1 MAATVRQPKPTKKG
15 FPGDNPSTRRQPAW
29 SGPRSSPS
37 FSPSPNNARL
47 PNGPAPASSA
57 QAASFPPLGPSTPTP
72 RQDYKAILQNLAGL
86 TGTTITLLTKT
97 AKRYEGIIAS
107 ATENEGDTTGVT
119 LRDAKELTAPDT
131 PVKTQFFI
139 ASTNIESWSPVPTN
153 SNSSGPTPP
162 NTNSRAD
169 SKERVL
175 LQTLAGLTGT
185 TITLTTKAVKRY
197 EGVIAST
204 AGDRNPAGL
213 TLRDVKELS
222 SPGAPLKDQLF
233 IPVTD
238 IETWSSGPADAKVPN
253 GDSFKTDADISQ
265 KALRRER
272 ELQAWQPDASPPA
285 TAPGGPAHGQHTDDI
300 TFGTGASGH
309 GGWNQFTVNEKLF
322 GVKTGFDEELY
333 TTKLDRSGAD
343 YPEREKKAQ
352 ALANEIMR
360 GTATNPHVLEE
371 RIMNN
376 VEDSGV
382 NEEDKY
388 GAVVRGLN
396 AYIPPGAR
404 KNLPSLGAVP
414 TAAAPAAAPS
424 SSTMASAKGS
434 DVPKVS
440 INAPD
445 GSSVPHSDTTTP
457 ASSSKAP
464 SPAPSASQKP
474 PADAL
479 PAFREFVTHEKQRLT
494 QKRQALVKS
503 ERDKRM
509 AELLK
514 FSQNF
519 KLNKP
524 IPDDLVKILAKNEEK
539 QRAIIE
545 KSAKDAA
552 STQARAIGATAALS
566 AAPAAN
572 QPVPTTANRVMP
584 STSGNVSGTST
595 TSSKL
600 VSSPSIVTTKAPT
613 ASANKS
619 GRINMVIPPI
629 PPFKG
634 KKSQPSSQPSNTTAQ
649 VTTKPAGSG
658 TNTQSTKIA
667 DGTKADAA
675 PNKLNVNATPYRPNP
690 KALAFTP
697 ASPSTVVGPSANSSP
712 KAKPEGSSTSP
723 PTPNPFFGKVVLKKT
738 PVHVKDDFNPF
749 KFNKVAEAS
758 AVNAIWPYQGKRY
771 TQMFPPVQPPPPQQ
785 SPHIVPPG
793 PPPIPPPPYEEDQ
806 SIPRGYVYAYPPYGY
821 PGQPMMPGMA
831 PPPPGAYMP
840 GPFMQPMPYPPTMP
854 PPNTA
859 MYASPQMGQMPPP
872 QAYMQAPPPGQ
883 YPPPPNGAGH
893 RPSMPPTPIPAHAHP
908 YYHHQSPQLPQA
920 VPYPMMMPPPGAP
933 GGPPHGYDGG
943 PAPPVPMGGVGHA

>member
-1 MAATVRQPKPTKKG
+1 MAAIVRQPKPTKKG
-15 FPGDNPSTRRQPAW
+15 FPGDNPSNRRGTAW
-29 SGPRSSPS
+29 GGARSSPS

-47 PNGPAPASSA
+47 PNGPPPTTSS

-72 RQDYKAILQNLAGL
+72 RQDHKVTLQNLASL
-86 TGTTITLLTKT
+86 AGTTVTLITKT
-97 AKRYEGIIAS
+97 SKRYEGVIAS
-107 ATENEGDTTGVT
+107 TESEGDTTGVT
-119 LRDAKELTAPDT
+119 LRDVKELGAPNA
-131 PVKTQFFI
+131 PIKSQLFI
-139 ASTNIESWSPVPTN
+139 ASTNIESWSPVTASSNTSNQPPPT
-153 SNSSGPTPP
+153 TD
-162 NTNSRAD
+162 SRAD
-169 SKERVL
+169 TKERTL

-185 TITLTTKAVKRY
+185 TITLTTKAAKRY

-204 AGDRNPAGL
+204 TGERNIAGL
-213 TLRDVKELS
+213 TLCDVKELS
-222 SPGAPLKDQLF
+222 TPGAPRKDQLF
-233 IPVTD
+233 IPAPD
-238 IETWSSGPADAKVPN
+238 IEIWSSGPADAKVPN
-253 GDSFKTDADISQ
+253 GDSFKTDTDISQ

-272 ELQAWQPDASPPA
+272 ELQAWQADSVPPVVSSA
-285 TAPGGPAHGQHTDDI
+285 GPPHGQHTDDI
-300 TFGTGASGH
+300 TFGTGSSGH
-309 GGWNQFTVNEKLF
+309 VAWNQFTANEKLF
-322 GVKTGFDEELY
+322 GVRTGFDEELY

-343 YPEREKKAQ
+343 FAEREKRAQ

-360 GTATNPHVLEE
+360 GVTNNPHIMEE
-371 RIMNN
+371 RKVNN

-382 NEEDKY
+382 NEEEKY
-388 GAVVRGLN
+388 GAVVRSSN

-404 KNLPSLGAVP
+404 KPLSPLAP
-414 TAAAPAAAPS
+414 TTAASNAGGAN
-424 SSTMASAKGS
+424 AKGRE
-434 DVPKVS
+434 VPKVS

-445 GSSVPHSDTTTP
+445 GSSVPQSDTSTP

-464 SPAPSASQKP
+464 SPTPASQKP

-514 FSQNF
+514 FSQTF

-524 IPDDLVKILAKNEEK
+524 IPDDLVKIIAKNEEK

-545 KSAKDAA
+545 KSTKDAA
-552 STQARAIGATAALS
+552 STQARSIGATAALS
-566 AAPAAN
+566 ATPTVIN
-572 QPVPTTANRVMP
+572 PPTVPIANRVVP
-584 STSGNVSGTST
+584 STSGNVLGTST

-600 VSSPSIVTTKAPT
+600 VSSPSVASKTPST
-613 ASANKS
+613 AASKN
-619 GRINMVIPPI
+619 GRIGMFIQPI

-634 KKSQPSSQPSNTTAQ
+634 KKPQPTAQPSNNATQTAA
-649 VTTKPAGSG
+649 KPSGSG
-658 TNTQSTKIA
+658 SGVQSTKNA
-667 DGTKADAA
+667 EAAKAEVAA
-675 PNKLNVNATPYRPNP
+675 NKLNVNATSFRPNP
-690 KALAFTP
+690 KAVAFTP
-697 ASPSTVVGPSANSSP
+697 ASPNTAVGPSANSSP
-712 KAKPEGSSTSP
+712 KNKPESSSSSP
-723 PTPNPFFGKVVLKKT
+723 PVPNPFFGKVALKKT

-758 AVNAIWPYQGKRY
+758 AVNANWPYQGKRY
-771 TQMFPPVQPPPPQQ
+771 MQMFPPVQTPLPQQ
-785 SPHIVPPG
+785 SPHMVPPG

-806 SIPRGYVYAYPPYGY
+806 SIPRGYVYAYPPYAY

-840 GPFMQPMPYPPTMP
+840 GPFVQSMPYPPSMP
-854 PPNTA
+854 PPNAA

-883 YPPPPNGAGH
+883 YPPPPNGAGP

-908 YYHHQSPQLPQA
+908 YYHQSPQLPQA
-920 VPYPMMMPPPGAP
+920 VPYQMMMPPPGGP

-943 PAPPVPMGGVGHA
+943 PVPPVPMGGVGHA

>member
-15 FPGDNPSTRRQPAW
+15 FPGDNPSTRRQSAW
-29 SGPRSSPS
+29 GGTRSSPS

-47 PNGPAPASSA
+47 PNGPPPATA
-57 QAASFPPLGPSTPTP
+57 GQAASFPPLGPSTPTP
-72 RQDYKAILQNLAGL
+72 RQDHKAILQNLASL
-86 TGTTITLLTKT
+86 TGTTVTLLTKT
-97 AKRYEGIIAS
+97 AKRYEGVIAS
-107 ATENEGDTTGVT
+107 TTESEGDTTGVT
-119 LRDAKELTAPDT
+119 LRDVRELSAPGA
-131 PVKTQFFI
+131 PVKGQFFI
-139 ASTNIESWSPVPTN
+139 ASTNIDSWSPA
-153 SNSSGPTPP
+153 SASSGSSGQAPP
-162 NTNSRAD
+162 AASSRVDA
-169 SKERVL
+169 KERAL

-204 AGDRNPAGL
+204 AGERNAVGL

-222 SPGAPLKDQLF
+222 APGAPLKDQLF
-233 IPVTD
+233 IPAAD

-253 GDSFKTDADISQ
+253 GDSKHVFVAFKTDTDISQ
-265 KALRRER
+265 KAPQRRER
-272 ELQAWQPDASPPA
+272 ELQTWQADVPPP
-285 TAPGGPAHGQHTDDI
+285 TNPPSGPAHGQHSDDV
-300 TFGTGASGH
+300 TFGAGSSGH
-309 GGWNQFTVNEKLF
+309 AGWNQFTANEKLF

-343 YPEREKKAQ
+343 FAEREKKAQ

-360 GTATNPHVLEE
+360 GATNNSHILEE

-376 VEDSGV
+376 VDDSGV

-388 GAVVRGLN
+388 GAVVRGSN

-404 KNLPSLGAVP
+404 KNLPPP
-414 TAAAPAAAPS
+414 TAASAAGVPVAASPA
-424 SSTMASAKGS
+424 STGANAKGP

-445 GSSVPHSDTTTP
+445 GSTVPHSDTTTP

-464 SPAPSASQKP
+464 SPVPSSSSQKP

-479 PAFREFVTHEKQRLT
+479 PAFREFVVHEKQRLT

-524 IPDDLVKILAKNEEK
+524 IPDDLVKILAKDEEK
-539 QRAIIE
+539 QRAIVE
-545 KSAKDAA
+545 KSSRDAT

-566 AAPAAN
+566 ATPTANPPMPA
-572 QPVPTTANRVMP
+572 TANRVAT
-584 STSGNVSGTST
+584 STSGIQCRAL
-595 TSSKL
+595 KEW
-600 VSSPSIVTTKAPT
+600 K
-613 ASANKS
+613 
-619 GRINMVIPPI
+619 INMVIQPI

-634 KKSQPSSQPSNTTAQ
+634 RKSQSAAQPSNTTTHA
-649 VTTKPAGSG
+649 KASGSG
-658 TNTQSTKIA
+658 PSAQSNKGTEA
-667 DGTKADAA
+667 TKAADVAA
-675 PNKLNVNATPYRPNP
+675 NKPNP

-697 ASPSTVVGPSANSSP
+697 ASPNTTVGASANSSP
-712 KAKPEGSSTSP
+712 KAKPESSSTSP

-771 TQMFPPVQPPPPQQ
+771 MQMFPPVQPPPPQQ
-785 SPHIVPPG
+785 SPHMVPPG

-806 SIPRGYVYAYPPYGY
+806 SIPRGYVYAYPPYAY

-831 PPPPGAYMP
+831 PPPPGAYIP
-840 GPFMQPMPYPPTMP
+840 GPFMQHMPYPPSIP
-854 PPNTA
+854 PP
-859 MYASPQMGQMPPP
+859 SGE
-872 QAYMQAPPPGQ
+872 
-883 YPPPPNGAGH
+883 H
-893 RPSMPPTPIPAHAHP
+893 
-908 YYHHQSPQLPQA
+908 
-920 VPYPMMMPPPGAP
+920 
-933 GGPPHGYDGG
+933 
-943 PAPPVPMGGVGHA
+943 

>member
-1 MAATVRQPKPTKKG
+1 MAATVRQPKPKKG
-15 FPGDNPSTRRQPAW
+15 YPGDNSSTRRQPAW
-29 SGPRSSPS
+29 GGARSSPS

-47 PNGPAPASSA
+47 PNGPPPATSN
-57 QAASFPPLGPSTPTP
+57 QAVSFPPLGPSTPTP
-72 RQDYKAILQNLAGL
+72 RQDHKVVLQNLAGL
-86 TGTTITLLTKT
+86 TGTTVTLVTKT
-97 AKRYEGIIAS
+97 AKRYEGVIAS
-107 ATENEGDTTGVT
+107 TTESEGDTTGVT
-119 LRDAKELTAPDT
+119 LRDAKELTAPGA
-131 PVKTQFFI
+131 PVKSQLFI
-139 ASTNIESWSPVPTN
+139 ASTNIDSWSPAPANSNTSAPPPSTTN
-153 SNSSGPTPP
+153 SH
-162 NTNSRAD
+162 AD
-169 SKERVL
+169 TKEKAL

-185 TITLTTKAVKRY
+185 TITLSTKTAKRY
-197 EGVIAST
+197 EGVVAST
-204 AGDRNPAGL
+204 AGRNAAGL

-222 SPGAPLKDQLF
+222 APGAALKDQLF
-233 IPVTD
+233 ISALD
-238 IETWSSGPADAKVPN
+238 IDSWSSGPADAKVPN
-253 GDSFKTDADISQ
+253 GDSFKTDIDISQ
-265 KALRRER
+265 KAPRRER
-272 ELQAWQPDASPPA
+272 ELQAWQADLPTPAVPPA
-285 TAPGGPAHGQHTDDI
+285 GPTHAHHTGHHTDDV
-300 TFGTGASGH
+300 TFGAGASGQA
-309 GGWNQFTVNEKLF
+309 GWNQFTANEKLF

-343 YPEREKKAQ
+343 FAERERRAQ

-360 GTATNPHVLEE
+360 GATNNPHIMEE
-371 RIMNN
+371 RVMNN
-376 VEDSGV
+376 TEDGGV

-388 GAVVRGLN
+388 GAVVRGSN

-404 KNLPSLGAVP
+404 KNTPLATATPASGSAAV
-414 TAAAPAAAPS
+414 
-424 SSTMASAKGS
+424 KGP

-514 FSQNF
+514 FSQSF

-524 IPDDLVKILAKNEEK
+524 IPDDLVKILAKDEDK

-545 KSAKDAA
+545 KSTKDAA

-566 AAPAAN
+566 ATPAAI
-572 QPVPTTANRVMP
+572 PPTPTGTSRVTP
-584 STSGNVSGTST
+584 STSGNISST
-595 TSSKL
+595 GSTSSKL
-600 VSSPSIVTTKAPT
+600 AASPSVVSTKAPT
-613 ASANKS
+613 STS
-619 GRINMVIPPI
+619 GKNARINMVIQPI

-634 KKSQPSSQPSNTTAQ
+634 KKSHTVAQPSNGTTQ
-649 VTTKPAGSG
+649 VTTKPSGSG
-658 TNTQSTKIA
+658 SAAQPTKTA
-667 DGTKADAA
+667 EPTKADLAA
-675 PNKLNVNATPYRPNP
+675 NKLNVNATSFRPNP
-690 KALAFTP
+690 KAVAFTP
-697 ASPSTVVGPSANSSP
+697 ASPNTAVGPSANSSP
-712 KAKPEGSSTSP
+712 KTKPEGSSTSP
-723 PTPNPFFGKVVLKKT
+723 PVPNPFFGKVVLKKA

-758 AVNAIWPYQGKRY
+758 AVNANWPYQGKRY
-771 TQMFPPVQPPPPQQ
+771 IQLFPPVQQPPPQQ
-785 SPHIVPPG
+785 SPHMVPPG
-793 PPPIPPPPYEEDQ
+793 PPPMPPPPYEEDP
-806 SIPRGYVYAYPPYGY
+806 SIPRGYVYTYPPYGY

-831 PPPPGAYMP
+831 PPPPGTYIP
-840 GPFMQPMPYPPTMP
+840 GPFVQPMPYPPNMP
-854 PPNTA
+854 PPNAA

-872 QAYMQAPPPGQ
+872 QSYMQAPPPGQ
-883 YPPPPNGAGH
+883 YPPPPNGAGP

-908 YYHHQSPQLPQA
+908 YYHQSPQLPQA
-920 VPYPMMMPPPGAP
+920 VPYPMMMPPPGGP